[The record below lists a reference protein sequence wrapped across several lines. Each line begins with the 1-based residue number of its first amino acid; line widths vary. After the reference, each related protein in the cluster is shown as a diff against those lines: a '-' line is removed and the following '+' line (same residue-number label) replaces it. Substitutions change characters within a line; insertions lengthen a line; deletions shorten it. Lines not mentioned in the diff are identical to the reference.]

1 MALRLAWRPASGFIR
16 AAPGSFLFMKTS
28 LLLPLLG
35 LLALAGCGGPA
46 GQSAPATTTST
57 TADGLTITTDNVD
70 ADSLSTAPLGYA
82 GNPERQV
89 RPGTRDTVTVYPTI
103 MPFRVRDQDGHLLTN
118 RSLAGRV
125 YVTDFFFATCPGICP
140 KMQSELLKVYKRY
153 ATDPAVVF
161 VSHTID
167 PEHDTQPVLRDY
179 ARRLGAAEGG
189 NWRFARTSVRDSA
202 YALANAYFVAA
213 RPDAAA
219 PGGIAH
225 SGIFALVD
233 DQGHVRGL
241 YDSLTPGQTAKLL
254 RELPRLLAEVKARR

>member
-1 MALRLAWRPASGFIR
+1 
-16 AAPGSFLFMKTS
+16 MKTS
-28 LLLPLLG
+28 FLPLLG
-35 LLALAGCGGPA
+35 LLALAGCDKPA
-46 GQSAPATTTST
+46 NQAATATTSA
-57 TADGLTITTDNVD
+57 TADGLTINMDT
-70 ADSLSTAPLGYA
+70 ADTLSTAPLGYA
-82 GNPERQV
+82 GNPDRQV

-118 RSLAGRV
+118 GSLAGRV

-153 ATDPAVVF
+153 ANDPAVVF

-189 NWRFARTSVRDSA
+189 NWRFARTSARDSA

-233 DQGHVRGL
+233 DRGHVRGL

-254 RELPRLLAEVKARR
+254 RELPRLLAEVKARQKITAKL